1 MNVNTVLRIKGQ
13 TRKDPSVITATED
26 ASLLDAAKKLSTHKI
41 GAIVVTTADGRVA
54 GILSERDIVRV
65 IANDGPEVLS
75 ATVGSVMTRAVI
87 TCTTE
92 DTVDELMA
100 KMTRGR
106 FRHLPVVDARGQL
119 TGVVSIGDV
128 VKCHVE
134 EIEHE
139 ASALRDYITQ
149 PH

>member
-1 MNVNTVLRIKGQ
+1 MYVHSVLKIKAQ
-13 TRKDPSVITATED
+13 TRQGAVTVTALETAT
-26 ASLLDAAKKLSTHKI
+26 LLEATQKLATHKI
-41 GAIVVTTADGRVA
+41 GAVVITSPDGRVA

-65 IANDGPEVLS
+65 LAQSGPDALS
-75 ATVGSVMTRAVI
+75 ATVGDVMTRAVI
-87 TCTTE
+87 TCTAD
-92 DTVDELMA
+92 DTIKTLMA

-106 FRHLPVVDARGQL
+106 FRHVPVVDGQGLL

-128 VKCHVE
+128 VKFHVE